1 MLTNYEQQFGVVCA
15 DITNKISRSVNLADK
30 SQAIMNIDGLFQEAR
45 EIIEQM
51 ELEIRDINSTQKRTP
66 EQKEKYLNIINS
78 YKSEL
83 DKLELEYN
91 KQIKNKKSAHMSSN
105 QYNEIQLN
113 ENNGK
118 DETELNDLQQR
129 NSSSLLKMNSSLENG
144 YRMVLESEETG
155 KNILSDLFSQRE
167 TVERARDRLRDT
179 NSNLGKSSRVVG
191 AMTKRLVQNKLILFG
206 MCFLLLLFV
215 VFIIYMVVRKWS

>member
-30 SQAIMNIDGLFQEAR
+30 SQAIASIDGLFQEAR

-51 ELEIRDINSTQKRTP
+51 ELEIRDSTQKRTP

-91 KQIKNKKSAHMSSN
+91 RQIKNKRTGGQN
-105 QYNEIQLN
+105 QATFEIQLN
-113 ENNGK
+113 ENANVK
-118 DETELNDLQQR
+118 DETELNDLQQK
-129 NSSSLLKMNSSLENG
+129 NTSSLLKMNSSLENG

-167 TVERARDRLRDT
+167 TVERARDRLRDA
-179 NSNLGKSSRVVG
+179 NMNLGKSSRIVG
-191 AMTKRLVQNKLILFG
+191 AMTRRLIQNKLILFG
-206 MCFLLLLFV
+206 MCALLFLFV
-215 VFIIYMVVRKWS
+215 IFIIYFVFFRK